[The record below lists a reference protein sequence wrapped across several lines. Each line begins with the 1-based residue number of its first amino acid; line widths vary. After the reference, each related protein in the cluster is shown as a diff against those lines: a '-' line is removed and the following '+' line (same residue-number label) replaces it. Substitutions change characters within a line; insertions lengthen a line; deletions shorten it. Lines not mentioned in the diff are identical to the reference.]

1 MTHKP
6 EVMDGESLDIA
17 AQRRDELK
25 QLFPGVFTETKD
37 ADGNVV
43 SSIDFERLKAEL
55 GTFSDIYEGRRERY
69 GMEWPGKR
77 DCMKMIQEPS
87 RATLKPCP
95 DESADWD
102 TTKNLFIEGDNLE
115 VLKLLQKS
123 YYGKVK
129 MIYIDPPYN
138 TGNEFI
144 YPDNY
149 QETLDTYLAYA
160 GLLDDEG
167 KTFTTN
173 TTSEGRFHSKWLN
186 MMFPRI
192 YLAKNLLK
200 DDGVIFVSIDD
211 NEVENTRRLLDEI
224 FGEENFVA
232 QFTWSGGR
240 KNDSKLVSVSHEYVV
255 CYVKSTACLSENKI
269 TWRQKKKGLEDIYK
283 AADKA
288 VKAANSDFEEATRLL
303 KAWFKEL
310 PNSAPA
316 KQHKHYSVID
326 KNGVY
331 FPADISWPGGGGP
344 KYEVLHPITG
354 KPVKIPSRGWMFS
367 DPEKM
372 NDMIKNGRVHF
383 GPNESAVPCIKSY
396 LKDKED
402 QVPYSV
408 FYQDGRA
415 ATKRLRALMG
425 DDVFD
430 HPKDELVLKELFEFV
445 MRDGGIAVDFFAGS
459 GSTAH
464 ALMDLQNDD
473 GVNRNFI
480 LVQLP
485 EKCDEKSGA
494 FKLGYKK
501 ISDICLDR
509 IKKASDIYKAK
520 GANFDTGF
528 KVLKLTT
535 SCFKDWQANADSSIE
550 QIQAQ
555 LELSVN
561 NIVAGKGQHEIL
573 FEILLKAGFEPTE
586 SIESINLNGKTVF
599 SVANRALLICL
610 EDQLT
615 AELTDAVIAL
625 EPMQFICLDKGFR
638 GNDQLKANTAQAFRA
653 RSQDSEAEM
662 VFKVV

>member
-6 EVMDGESLDIA
+6 EVMGGESLDIA

-550 QIQAQ
+550 QIRAQ

-625 EPMQFICLDKGFR
+625 KPMQFICLDKGFR

>member
-1 MTHKP
+1 M
-6 EVMDGESLDIA
+6 
-17 AQRRDELK
+17 
-25 QLFPGVFTETKD
+25 
-37 ADGNVV
+37 
-43 SSIDFERLKAEL
+43 
-55 GTFSDIYEGRRERY
+55 
-69 GMEWPGKR
+69 
-77 DCMKMIQEPS
+77 
-87 RATLKPCP
+87 
-95 DESADWD
+95 
-102 TTKNLFIEGDNLE
+102 
-115 VLKLLQKS
+115 
-123 YYGKVK
+123 
-129 MIYIDPPYN
+129 
-138 TGNEFI
+138 
-144 YPDNY
+144 
-149 QETLDTYLAYA
+149 
-160 GLLDDEG
+160 
-167 KTFTTN
+167 
-173 TTSEGRFHSKWLN
+173 
-186 MMFPRI
+186 
-192 YLAKNLLK
+192 
-200 DDGVIFVSIDD
+200 
-211 NEVENTRRLLDEI
+211 DEI

-494 FKLGYKK
+494 FKLGYKT

-550 QIQAQ
+550 QIRAQ

-599 SVANRALLICL
+599 SVANHALLICL

>member
-6 EVMDGESLDIA
+6 EVMGGESLDIA

-535 SCFKDWQANADSSIE
+535 SCFKDWQANANSSIE